1 MTPCLLFVDKAEN
14 GRHFDNSIGGK
25 FATNGS
31 AKPVASHHSRRSGD
45 GQKLV
50 ELSSDHKEDC
60 GEEEYISSDEVCM
73 LLSRNT
79 LVVMRYE
86 CC

>member
-1 MTPCLLFVDKAEN
+1 MTPCFFFVDKAEN
-14 GRHFDNSIGGK
+14 GRHFDNSISGK
-25 FATNGS
+25 LTNGS
-31 AKPVASHHSRRSGD
+31 AKHVASHHSRRSGD

-50 ELSSDHKEDC
+50 ELSSDHKEDS